1 MSGMRAQLGVAQET
15 TYGTPVTVDRFFEF
29 NSESGQ
35 VQVGRVDSMGLR
47 AGHYVQRANRR
58 VPYIAGATSTI
69 NLDVL
74 SAGFGWWLDLIL
86 GAVSTSG
93 PTDTTVYAHA
103 GTMGP
108 LDGSS
113 FTAQVGVPIVGSTNL
128 QAKTMHGGK
137 VTAATF
143 SCTGGEPL
151 KASIE
156 CDFEDVEFDTALATA
171 SYPTANEPL
180 TFLGGVCEIADTAV
194 AVTSFSVKIN
204 NALQTD
210 RRFLRNSGLKKEPL
224 ENGMR
229 TIEFQLGCDFESTT
243 HQARILSL
251 TAAGA
256 QAKLEFNTSG
266 LLTIGG
272 SQKAGLDILIPKVM
286 FDGDTPT
293 VSGPELT
300 TQTLKGAGLTDGTA
314 SPITVTYRSADSTA

>member
-1 MSGMRAQLGVAQET
+1 MSGMRAQLGVVKET
-15 TYGTPVTVDRFFEF
+15 TYGTPGTVSRFFEF

-47 AGHYVQRANRR
+47 AGNFVQRANRR

-74 SAGFGWWLDLIL
+74 SAGFGWWLELIL
-86 GAVSTSG
+86 GKVTTTG

-103 GTMGP
+103 GTMDL
-108 LDGSS
+108 LDGRS
-113 FTAQVGVPIVGSTNL
+113 FTAQVGVPIVGSTTL
-128 QAKTMHGGK
+128 QAKTLHGGK

-180 TFLGGVCEIADTAV
+180 TFLGGVCEIADTQV
-194 AVTSFSVKIN
+194 DVTSFSVKIN

-210 RRFLRNSGLKKEPL
+210 RRFIRGSGMKKQPL

-314 SPITVTYRSADSTA
+314 SPITVTYRSADATA

>member
-15 TYGTPVTVDRFFEF
+15 TYGTPVTVDTFFEF

-47 AGHYVQRANRR
+47 AGHYVQRSNRR
-58 VPYIAGATSTI
+58 VPYVAGATSTI

-74 SAGFGWWLDLIL
+74 SAGFGWWLELIF
-86 GAVSTSG
+86 GAVNTTG

-103 GTMGP
+103 ATMAQ
-108 LDGSS
+108 LDGKS
-113 FTAQVGVPIVGSTNL
+113 FTAQVGVPIVGSTTL

-151 KASIE
+151 KAAIE
-156 CDFEDVEFDTALATA
+156 CDFEDLEFDTALASA

-180 TFLGGVCEIADTAV
+180 TFLGAVCEIGDTQV
-194 AVTSFSVKIN
+194 DVTSFSVKVN
-204 NALQTD
+204 NAMQTD
-210 RRFLRNSGLKKEPL
+210 RRFIRGSGLKKQPL

-229 TIEFQLGCDFESTT
+229 TIEFSLECDFESTT
-243 HQARILSL
+243 HQQKILSL

-256 QAKLEFNTSG
+256 MAKLELNTSG

-272 SQKAGLDILIPKVM
+272 SQKAGLDILIPAVM

-293 VSGPELT
+293 VSGPELV
-300 TQTLKGAGLTDGTA
+300 TQSLKGVGLTDGTA
-314 SPITVTYRSADSTA
+314 SPITVTYRSTDASY